1 MAIFQIQRLQAE
13 FENEDNHDFEVRL
26 LYNKKIK
33 ILYKKFKLK
42 TFKKL
47 EYLLIISIRF

>member
-26 LYNKKIK
+26 LYVC
-33 ILYKKFKLK
+33 LCLF
-42 TFKKL
+42 
-47 EYLLIISIRF
+47 SC

>member
-26 LYNKKIK
+26 LYMDIH
-33 ILYKKFKLK
+33 LQEVGYGMP
-42 TFKKL
+42 
-47 EYLLIISIRF
+47 LLL